1 MTRLSTAER
10 LLLAAVGVLASWAV
24 LSLAVILIER
34 HCGQGG
40 LLC

>member
-1 MTRLSTAER
+1 MSRLTLAER
-10 LLLAAVGVLASWAV
+10 ILLAAVGVLASWAV

-34 HCGQGG
+34 HCGRGG